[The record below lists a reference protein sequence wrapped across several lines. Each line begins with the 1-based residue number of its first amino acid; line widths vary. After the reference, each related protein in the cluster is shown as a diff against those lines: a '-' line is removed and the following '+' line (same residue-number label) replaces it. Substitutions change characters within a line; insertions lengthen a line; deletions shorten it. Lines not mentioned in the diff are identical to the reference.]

1 MKTLLIT
8 RNLGENSPIKAL
20 NSDKIKVI
28 GESFIAFEQIDFEEW
43 NDEADM
49 VIFYSQRGVE
59 YGLSNEEFMTFCIGK
74 TLVTFGS
81 ATASF
86 LTEEYGLI
94 ADIVGNG
101 DSEDLMKEVIDA
113 NPENVLFVQGDK
125 SLRRLQTDEK
135 WTLPFSELITYRSND
150 RIVDMSDAP
159 EIVVFT
165 SPLNVLHYCSQY
177 QLKDNQTV
185 WAIGT
190 TTAGSLKQYYSGQIF
205 IPPTPT
211 EASLA
216 TEIRRSIS
224 TNM

>member
-8 RNLGENSPIKAL
+8 RDLKEHSPIKAL
-20 NSDKIKVI
+20 NSDRMTVI
-28 GESFIAFEQIDFEEW
+28 GESFISFEHIDFEEW
-43 NDEADM
+43 NYESDM

-59 YGLSNEEFMTFCIGK
+59 FGLADEEFMTFCIGK

-94 ADIVGNG
+94 ADINGNG
-101 DSEDLMKEVIDA
+101 DLEELMKEVIDA
-113 NPENVLFVQGDK
+113 NPEHVLFVQGDK
-125 SLRRLQTDEK
+125 SLRRLQTDDK
-135 WTLPFSELITYRSND
+135 WTIPYSELITYRSHD
-150 RIVDMSDAP
+150 RRVDLQTTAD
-159 EIVVFT
+159 IVVFT

-177 QLKDNQTV
+177 PLKENQTV
-185 WAIGT
+185 WAIGS
-190 TTAGSLKQYYSGQIF
+190 TTASSLEPYYSGKIF
-205 IPPTPT
+205 IPPAST